1 MRNAARQP
9 ISSLHISKTSFN
21 SRASSAVATVFLHPC
36 RALPCETPGS
46 DLCMSF
52 YRRGQR
58 RSRRASSFPLCLLSH
73 SIAMLCGVGPLYSS
87 LSFLSA
93 SRIGMSFH
101 CLCPTRALIGPGLP
115 LPTDAAPPTTAQ
127 CIRPAAPRDSP
138 RTSLSLFPRSSSLVR
153 RQGRQRENSFV
164 FFNGMNLH
172 LSKCLLLD
180 SHSL

>member
-58 RSRRASSFPLCLLSH
+58 RSRRALLFSF
-73 SIAMLCGVGPLYSS
+73 V
-87 LSFLSA
+87 
-93 SRIGMSFH
+93 
-101 CLCPTRALIGPGLP
+101 
-115 LPTDAAPPTTAQ
+115 
-127 CIRPAAPRDSP
+127 SP
-138 RTSLSLFPRSSSLVR
+138 LSLNCNVVWCWFSVLVSFFPVCLSDRDVFSLLVSDSCADWSRSPLAHGCRSTHNSPVHSACSS
-153 RQGRQRENSFV
+153 QR
-164 FFNGMNLH
+164 
-172 LSKCLLLD
+172 LSQNFSVSVPTLIFTGTKAGKTEGE
-180 SHSL
+180 